1 MSRVYDISQEA
12 VEMATWRWAKP
23 VQFYEVCD
31 STNNRAA
38 EWARAGAVHG
48 SLVVTDNQTEGRGRA
63 GRDWFSI
70 PNLASLLFTVIV
82 RPKIPPEEL
91 GLLSLG
97 TGVAVALALNER
109 KQSLKLKWPNDLM
122 ARGRKVGGILCE
134 SQIQGNKVNFAVCGI
149 GVNMRI
155 SRDQFPRELKATA
168 TSLYNETGRSYDR
181 AEVIAGILIQLD
193 PILKDLDAGRTH
205 NILNSYIKLCETLG
219 RTVSTEIDGK
229 KVTGRAVDLDD
240 FGALVLDTGDVIPVG
255 DIGLG

>member
-12 VEMATWRWAKP
+12 LEMATWRWAKP
-23 VQFYEVCD
+23 IQFYSECD
-31 STNNRAA
+31 STNTRAV
-38 EWARAGAVHG
+38 EWARAGAQHG

-63 GRDWFSI
+63 GRSWFSI

-82 RPKIPPEEL
+82 RPKFTPEEL

-109 KQSLKLKWPNDLM
+109 KQQLKLKWPNDIM
-122 ARGRKVGGILCE
+122 ARGRKIGGILCE
-134 SQIQGNKVNFAVCGI
+134 SEVQGGRVNFAVCGI

-155 SRDQFPRELKATA
+155 SRDQFPRELKASA

-181 AEVIAGILIQLD
+181 AEVIAGTLIQLD
-193 PILKDLDAGRTH
+193 PILQDLDAGRTH

-219 RTVSTEIDGK
+219 RTVTAEVDGK
-229 KVTGRAVDLDD
+229 KVTSRAVDLDD
-240 FGALVLDTGDVIPVG
+240 LGGLVLETGDVIPVG
-255 DIGLG
+255 DVTLA